1 MAKDMK
7 SFIEEKVKKRI
18 TGYRNENEL
27 IGSEYARENELGRS
41 YKGREILE
49 LIQNAEDELTDDL
62 PKEVYISFDG
72 EVLSIANFGE
82 PFSEEGITSLMY
94 SNTSNKKNRKKK
106 VIGNKGTGFRAILG
120 WAEEIR
126 IDSADLHIKF
136 SHKHAQDVLKN
147 EVFKGETLPKGKKA
161 ATLVFPE
168 WQDEPYEGE
177 YTTEISL
184 KIKKNDRVIEDIREQ
199 LENLNGNLLLFLN
212 RTEKLVI
219 NLEGREF
226 CFEKKATGPDKVRL
240 SKMEDGEEVYSKEW
254 LLNKKEGLIGDENY
268 SIVIAYDMEGEIPDN
283 PYIYT
288 YFQTDVR
295 FPFPVLLHAD
305 FNLNGDR
312 NHLVKN
318 DSSNAKILE
327 EAAELL
333 IDTAIKVYGKGV
345 SYNRLLFLIPDEELE
360 VELQRYDFMGLLKE
374 KMKAAEV
381 FPTVNSKYVS
391 YDENL
396 KFYTSGLAK
405 YLSGRE
411 FPDLLMY
418 SDYKEV
424 DELLEEFSY
433 STYSYTEI
441 AAKVKRWVSSRKVTD
456 ENIRKIAYTAIQFIN
471 EFGDTWQFD
480 TYEEQRPS
488 FFFNV
493 DRKLIPS
500 GTSVFLIDD
509 DYEVSKPPVFAKV
522 EFLDPYMRNY
532 FYKRLKD
539 EDDYDEDSDA
549 IIEKLGA
556 YNVREFNSVELM
568 NHMDEVIRA
577 KIENGKLKDARDRW
591 KTLIKWLWNNKK
603 LLLDEDELLN
613 INFLTRKNTFEYS
626 NDLYYGAEY
635 GNQLCENLLG
645 GIAPQNMVCDIREY
659 IDGGNEELV
668 EFLRLFGVSELPR
681 MTVEN
686 YSEYT
691 GYSSDGCS
699 DYIRTL
705 FSKLSYPVTLDNTDV
720 FRNLEEFCRQI
731 NHVELQR
738 TEIDLLEKILDN
750 SSTTSIIQ
758 WIQADNSL
766 QNHLYTGYENSSLS
780 VQVIWGDRRT
790 ARPLASIGRPYSY
803 IHHMF
808 MTRPWVQVNGKRYS
822 LSDCVIGLDSR
833 GIDVSDYLVEPA
845 IADYIRDI
853 DGAKGKI
860 KKEFL
865 GVFEKLQVKGSIA
878 DLPVSKIYEILNYL
892 PTVEGSEEFARSVYN
907 EIVNRS
913 DLELSEADCECEE
926 YKKYMQDGKI
936 LTNNGFQ
943 PASESYYL
951 DGKDVCD
958 KIAKTYNLISIP
970 KKRSRT
976 RIKQFFGVEHLVL
989 IGTIVGTPIIHPENS
1004 WFALDFRQ
1012 FRTLA
1017 FTYRLG
1023 VVADIRR
1030 EAKLFRD
1037 LEIIICSE
1045 IKAEYKTEKDE
1056 KSQEIEL
1063 DDYEY
1068 ILDGKATYYLKVP
1081 VDMEHRDM
1089 MHNMQLAS
1097 AVANVFSSYLDVSD
1111 LVQKYRELYYAGT
1124 KDDRESLI
1132 AEEHE
1137 EEAINRIRKSREL
1150 LSADED
1156 LQEEF
1161 LGIVSKLSG
1170 KPEKLYAQYI
1180 EKIDFED
1187 FAADYNVK
1195 PIIETLRYA
1204 GINANDYNSENPP
1217 IVFDLRPYY
1226 EKVIQNVM
1234 PKYREKYKAT
1244 WFRKLKGR
1252 SLEERINLVSDF
1264 LLFDSAEIRV
1274 ENDIDFDCHKAIVDQ
1289 LEIDN
1294 SIEEMDLAGLY
1305 NANLATWKQKQSDLR
1320 FVDEFMNRPDNMS
1333 LLYYSD
1339 YDELTERYKVY
1350 CSEFAVDEEETTPQ
1364 ETKEETRTVEAF
1376 KATAKPV
1383 KVKKRNNRGRATTG
1397 FTAKTSKKEQERIG
1411 LTGEQLVY
1419 EFLLGQENVEQVTW
1433 VSENAK
1439 KVGVNPE
1446 GGAGCG
1452 YDMEYVDSDG
1462 RRKYVEVKAS
1472 KSAKEAGV
1480 RFYMSDF
1487 EYRFGTEHAEDYLV
1501 YYVSGARSAHPQ
1513 ILIFE
1518 NVFRNHDLNRK
1529 SFTVETSS
1537 EYTITAQADI

>member
-1 MAKDMK
+1 M
-7 SFIEEKVKKRI
+7 
-18 TGYRNENEL
+18 
-27 IGSEYARENELGRS
+27 
-41 YKGREILE
+41 
-49 LIQNAEDELTDDL
+49 
-62 PKEVYISFDG
+62 
-72 EVLSIANFGE
+72 
-82 PFSEEGITSLMY
+82 
-94 SNTSNKKNRKKK
+94 
-106 VIGNKGTGFRAILG
+106 
-120 WAEEIR
+120 
-126 IDSADLHIKF
+126 
-136 SHKHAQDVLKN
+136 
-147 EVFKGETLPKGKKA
+147 
-161 ATLVFPE
+161 
-168 WQDEPYEGE
+168 
-177 YTTEISL
+177 
-184 KIKKNDRVIEDIREQ
+184 
-199 LENLNGNLLLFLN
+199 
-212 RTEKLVI
+212 
-219 NLEGREF
+219 
-226 CFEKKATGPDKVRL
+226 
-240 SKMEDGEEVYSKEW
+240 SKTEDGEKIYSKEW
-254 LLNKKEGLIGDENY
+254 LLNKKDGSIGDENY
-268 SIVIAYDMEGEIPDN
+268 SIIIAYDLEGDIPDN

-305 FNLNGDR
+305 FNLNSDR
-312 NHLVKN
+312 NHLIKN
-318 DSSNAKILE
+318 DSSNEQILE
-327 EAAELL
+327 DVAELL
-333 IDTAIKVYGKGV
+333 IDTAIKVYDKGV
-345 SYNRLLFLIPDEELE
+345 SYNRILFLLPDEELAA
-360 VELQRYDFMGLLKE
+360 ELQRYDFLGTLKK
-374 KMKAAEV
+374 KMREAEI

-418 SDYKEV
+418 SNYTEV
-424 DELLEEFSY
+424 DRLLDEFSY
-433 STYSYTEI
+433 SSYSYTEI
-441 AAKVKRWVSSRKVTD
+441 AEKVKRWVSSRKVTD

-471 EFGDTWQFD
+471 EFEYTWQFGA
-480 TYEEQRPS
+480 YEEQRPS
-488 FFFNV
+488 FFFNI

-539 EDDYDEDSDA
+539 EDESDEDTDA

-577 KIENGKLKDARDRW
+577 KIESGKLKDARDRW

-603 LLLDEDELLN
+603 LLLDEGELLN
-613 INFLTRKNTFEYS
+613 IYFLTRKNSFEYS
-626 NDLYYGAEY
+626 NNLYYGIEY

-645 GIAPQNMVCDIREY
+645 GIAPQNMVCDLREY
-659 IDGGNEELV
+659 IDGSNDELV
-668 EFLRLFGVSELPR
+668 EFLRLFGVLDLPR

-691 GYSSDGCS
+691 GHYSDSCS

-720 FRNLEEFCRQI
+720 FRNLDEFCRQI
-731 NHVELQR
+731 NHVDLQR
-738 TEIDLLEKILDN
+738 TEIDLLEEILGN
-750 SSTTSIIQ
+750 SSTSSIIQ

-803 IHHMF
+803 IHYMF
-808 MTRPWVQVNGKRYS
+808 MTRPWVQVNEKRYS
-822 LSDCVIGLDSR
+822 LSDCFLGLDSH

-845 IADYIRDI
+845 ISDYIRDM

-860 KKEFL
+860 KKEFQ
-865 GVFEKLQVKGSIA
+865 GVFEKLQVKGSIS
-878 DLPVSKIYEILNYL
+878 DLPIKKIYEILNYL

-907 EIVNRS
+907 EIVNHA
-913 DLELSEADCECEE
+913 DLGLSESDIECEE
-926 YKKYMQDGKI
+926 YKKYLQDGKI

-943 PASESYYL
+943 LASDSYYL

-989 IGTIVGTPIIHPENS
+989 IGTIVGNPIIHSENS
-1004 WFALDFRQ
+1004 WFAADFRQ
-1012 FRTLA
+1012 FRSLA

-1023 VVADIRR
+1023 VVTDIRR

-1037 LEIIICSE
+1037 IEIIICSE

-1056 KSQEIEL
+1056 KSQKIEL

-1081 VDMEHRDM
+1081 VEMERRNM

-1097 AVANVFSSYLDVSD
+1097 AVANIFSSYLDVSE

-1124 KDDRESLI
+1124 KDDREALI
-1132 AEEHE
+1132 AEEYE
-1137 EEAINRIRKSREL
+1137 EEAVIRIRKSREL

-1161 LGIVSKLSG
+1161 LGIVSRLSG
-1170 KPEKLYAQYI
+1170 KPEKLFASYI

-1187 FAADYNVK
+1187 FAAEYNVK
-1195 PIIETLRYA
+1195 PIVETLRYA
-1204 GINANDYNSENPP
+1204 GINAGDYNSENPP

-1244 WFRKLKGR
+1244 WYKKLKGR

-1264 LLFDSAEIRV
+1264 LLFNSAEIRV
-1274 ENDIDFDCHKAIVDQ
+1274 ENDIDFDCHKAIVNQ
-1289 LEIDN
+1289 LEIDD
-1294 SIEEMDLAGLY
+1294 SIEEMDLARLY
-1305 NANLATWKQKQSDLR
+1305 NTNLVIWKQNQSDLR
-1320 FVDEFMNRPDNMS
+1320 YVDEFMNRPENMS

-1339 YDELTERYKVY
+1339 YDELTARYKVY
-1350 CSEFAVDEEETTPQ
+1350 CSEFAVDEEEAVPQ
-1364 ETKEETRTVEAF
+1364 EEKEEERTVEAF

-1383 KVKKRNNRGRATTG
+1383 KVKKHSNKGRTTTG
-1397 FTAKTSKKEQERIG
+1397 FTAKTTKKEQERIG
-1411 LTGEQLVY
+1411 LTGERLVY
-1419 EFLLGQENVEQVTW
+1419 EFLLEQEGVEQVTW

-1452 YDMEYVDSDG
+1452 YDMEYVDSNG

-1472 KSAKEAGV
+1472 TSSKEAGI

-1487 EYRFGTEHAEDYLV
+1487 EYRFGSEHAEDYLV
-1501 YYVSGARSAHPQ
+1501 YYVSGAKSTHPQ

-1518 NVFRNHDLNRK
+1518 NVFKNRDFNRK